1 MHKFNLLPRI
11 FKLIG
16 LSIFILPIITLAVFK
31 FTNIENAYSLISKPI
46 LQSVMILGLTLIIFS
61 KDKMEDERNNLLRLQ
76 AFAFSFI
83 IIIVQFLISP
93 LLQINYT
100 NVAFSMVLQMCFVYL
115 IYFTFSKYIFINKM
129 RNDK

>member
-31 FTNIENAYSLISKPI
+31 FTNIENDYSFISKPI
-46 LQSVMILGLTLIIFS
+46 LQSVIILGLTLIIFS

-83 IIIVQFLISP
+83 IVIVQFVISP
-93 LLQINYT
+93 FLQINYT
-100 NVAFSMVLQMCFVYL
+100 NVAFSIVLQMCFVYL